1 MKKALSLVEVLVS
14 VSIFGLMS
22 LFLVNIFINNIDQS
36 QNTKK
41 YNTYLNEAR
50 FIRQNLN
57 DFLIDKKIDYEQY
70 FQLCVQQPSRNETC
84 PILGFNNK
92 EGVKF
97 GENIGLYKYQY
108 YDFGVKPNGAPDDL
122 STVCQDNNGN
132 VLHMPNNNC
141 DTIYLPSADK
151 ITGKYLNSNAICA
164 TNFLIPSINN
174 GVVRQALNLNC
185 ADNYQFTELYLKD
198 ETDNK
203 YIIAQKFYNGK
214 SFLSI
219 SKQGDLLIDTIDFNG
234 QNLPDIQGDYSPIL
248 IREKEN
254 IDENSLYAHSV
265 PFSSFNF
272 NVDNL
277 IFEFGP
283 YEDPDLAFNELSE
296 NQLMAPFV
304 KIKFTLKANESFSE
318 KLSRRN
324 TEIPIEIFKN
334 L

>member
-14 VSIFGLMS
+14 VSIFGIMS
-22 LFLVNIFINNIDQS
+22 LFLINIFINNIDQS

-50 FIRQNLN
+50 FIRQNLS

-70 FQLCVQQPSRNETC
+70 FQLCVLQPRRTETC
-84 PILGFNNK
+84 PVLGFNNK
-92 EGVKF
+92 ERVKF

-108 YDFGVKPNGAPDDL
+108 YDFGIKPNGAADDL

-141 DTIYLPSADK
+141 ETPYLPSADK
-151 ITGKYLNSNAICA
+151 ITGQYENSNAICA
-164 TNFLIPSINN
+164 ENFLIPSISS
-174 GVVRQALNLNC
+174 GVQSQPVDVNC
-185 ADNYQFTELYLKD
+185 ENNYQFTELYLKD

-203 YIIAQKFYNGK
+203 YIVTKKFFNGK
-214 SFLSI
+214 SYLVI
-219 SKQGDLLIDTIDFNG
+219 SKQSDFTTGSIAFNG
-234 QNLPDIQGDYSPIL
+234 ENLPDIKGNYSPIL
-248 IREKEN
+248 SREKESA
-254 IDENSLYAHSV
+254 DENALFANSI

-272 NVDNL
+272 NIDDL

-304 KIKFTLKANESFSE
+304 KIKFVLKPDQSFSE